1 MNNLSF
7 NLHTARGVR
16 MQRRCLNGT
25 WQLQIIVELE
35 DDAQADFTVF
45 ADTREALDV
54 VMRDDEYCRITHGE
68 STVEHS
74 DKPFSAESSA
84 NGDVEK

>member
-1 MNNLSF
+1 MNNVSL

-25 WQLQIIVELE
+25 WQLQITVDLE
-35 DDAQADFTVF
+35 NDGRACLTIF

-54 VMRDDEYCRITHGE
+54 VVRDDEHCRITGGE
-68 STVEHS
+68 SKVEYS
-74 DKPFSAESSA
+74 ATPFAVETSAEGA
-84 NGDVEK
+84 PK